1 MDVLSFCDGFNNH
14 HIGTLRCRQEGAST
28 PSTESRDDGKPPQTG
43 MLSMQRRPK
52 PNPDSSAERK
62 PFRGADFFS
71 ALIMQHKKNQS
82 FSFSS
87 IRAAVFQTSADIR
100 IIAKSTNLSK

>member
-1 MDVLSFCDGFNNH
+1 
-14 HIGTLRCRQEGAST
+14 
-28 PSTESRDDGKPPQTG
+28 

-71 ALIMQHKKNQS
+71 AL
-82 FSFSS
+82 
-87 IRAAVFQTSADIR
+87 
-100 IIAKSTNLSK
+100 LS